1 MEGIGKGL
9 VMDLDELE
17 PRRQKPEK
25 RILDPLSVEELQ
37 EYIVELEEEITRVR
51 QAIVAKQAVRSGAES
66 LFRK

>member
-9 VMDLDELE
+9 VMDLD
-17 PRRQKPEK
+17 EK